1 MIDTHCH
8 LNIAPLE
15 ENITD
20 VIHDA
25 QQAGVT
31 RIIVP
36 GVSVQT
42 SQSAALLQ
50 AKHTGVFAAAGIHPH
65 EAGEWGGDVQG
76 IERLLDQFSSI
87 VAVGEIGLDYLR
99 SDGSETKQLDLFRMQ
114 LELARKYAKPVII
127 HTRDAFEETINILAE
142 YSQLSI
148 LIHSFSGT
156 TEQAAKLLDAGY
168 LLSLNGIMT
177 FRKNEQLRQTVGSLP
192 LDRLVLETDAPYLS
206 PEGFR
211 GKSNEPCRLL
221 QIARCLAEVK
231 KLTVEVIDE
240 MTTATAVQF
249 FNLPE

>member
-25 QQAGVT
+25 QQAGVSQ
-31 RIIVP
+31 IIVP

-42 SQSAALLQ
+42 SQSAVLLQ
-50 AKHTGVFAAAGIHPH
+50 AKHAGVFAAVGIHPH
-65 EAGEWGGDVQG
+65 EAGEWGGEVQG
-76 IERLLDQFSSI
+76 IERLLEQSSNI

-114 LELARKYAKPVII
+114 LELARIYVKPVII
-127 HTRDAFEETINILAE
+127 HTRDAFEETLNILAE
-142 YSQLSI
+142 YPQLSI

-156 TEQAAKLLDAGY
+156 TEQAVKLLDAGY

-177 FRKNEQLRQTVGSLP
+177 FRKNEQLRQTVGCLP

-221 QIARCLAEVK
+221 QIARCLAKVK

-249 FNLPE
+249 FNLSE